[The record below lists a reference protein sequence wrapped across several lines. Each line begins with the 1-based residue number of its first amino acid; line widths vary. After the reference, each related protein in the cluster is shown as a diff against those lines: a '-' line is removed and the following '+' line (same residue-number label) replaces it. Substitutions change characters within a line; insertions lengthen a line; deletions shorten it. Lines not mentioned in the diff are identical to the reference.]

1 MAYPFSSGAKVV
13 GVLVSA
19 GRSKLAWSPMRAFTL
34 LTMLTIPACLLRAAA
49 PEAGDAIFKQRC
61 AGCHEQNNPRIP
73 TRETLQKMP
82 AARILRTLNYGAM
95 MTVAYTMSIS
105 QREAVA
111 NWLGT
116 PGKDPAPPASAF
128 CRDRSVRIAANPK
141 LLWNGWSPA
150 SENTRFQTAEQAG
163 LTLDG
168 V

>member
-1 MAYPFSSGAKVV
+1 MRP
-13 GVLVSA
+13 
-19 GRSKLAWSPMRAFTL
+19 LAL
-34 LTMLTIPACLLRAAA
+34 LITTACLMPAASSE
-49 PEAGDAIFKQRC
+49 PGDAVFKQRC

-95 MTVAYTMSIS
+95 MTVAYTMSIG

-116 PGKDPAPPASAF
+116 PGEDPAPPASAY
-128 CRDRSVRIAANPK
+128 CGDRSVRIAANPK
-141 LLWNGWSPA
+141 LQWNGWSPA

-168 V
+168 VRNLKLKWAFAFQ